1 MTVKELKEKI
11 ARYNDDA
18 EVKVFNDF
26 EESTYLIDDVAKELV
41 YLEGKLVETN
51 VILIIDKQF

>member
-1 MTVKELKEKI
+1 MIVKELILKLQ
-11 ARYNDDA
+11 RFDDNA

-26 EESTYLIDDVAKELV
+26 EESTYLIDDLNKELI

-51 VILIIDKQF
+51 VILTIDKQF

>member
-1 MTVKELKEKI
+1 MTVKELKEKL

-26 EESTYLIDDVAKELV
+26 EESTYLIDDVTKELV

>member
-1 MTVKELKEKI
+1 MTVKELKEKL

-26 EESTYLIDDVAKELV
+26 EESTYLIDDVTKELI

>member
-1 MTVKELKEKI
+1 MTVKELKEKL

-26 EESTYLIDDVAKELV
+26 EESTYLIDDVNKELI

-51 VILIIDKQF
+51 VILTIDKQF

>member
-1 MTVKELKEKI
+1 MTVKELKEKL

-26 EESTYLIDDVAKELV
+26 EESTYLIDE
-41 YLEGKLVETN
+41 
-51 VILIIDKQF
+51 